1 MLRNHNLARS
11 FEKTNDI
18 VCKPMPV
25 NRVPR
30 VRVVVQI
37 FARIEQGKVATL
49 GAARETILRMGAA
62 PYATPKRRV
71 NL

>member
-1 MLRNHNLARS
+1 
-11 FEKTNDI
+11 
-18 VCKPMPV
+18 MPV

-30 VRVVVQI
+30 VRAVVQI

-49 GAARETILRMGAA
+49 GDAARETILRMGAA